1 MDRGRVREYRPN
13 NNDTDGPSPDKAD
26 VTVRIEPVPEPRVDT
41 CSAEFAPIGRGE
53 RMNRTVVSNGT
64 TAPARNVVL
73 ICLDTVR
80 KDVFDEFAPRLQRL
94 ADVSVPQCRATSN
107 WSAPSHAGMFT
118 GRLPH
123 QHGVHAGSP
132 SFSDL
137 AVPTVLDDLSNH
149 TTFGVSANPYASSI
163 YGFDAFFDEF
173 VDVDDY
179 SRFPDGLD
187 VREFVD
193 ESDDPSYL
201 SFLRASLGHDRRLE
215 SLANGILSATT
226 RLSEPLPIPRLF
238 DHGAKV
244 VRRETLRTVENRSE
258 PFFGFLNLMDAHTPL
273 QHVRGFDR
281 DLHDVPNSWLCTTD
295 RYNPWDVIEDL
306 EGHEQYLEY
315 RRALYAAAVDYLDRQ
330 VEALI
335 DDVRSATDRET
346 TFLVTAD
353 HGENLGTPEDRNLVM
368 HKGSLTEGLLHV
380 PLCVVGAPGSGGA
393 FDRAARDDDRPYL
406 SHLALPQVVRAAA
419 AGRPLPADAF
429 TRRAPAEVVGLNGL
443 TDASEIDD
451 YERWDRMIRAAYDG
465 STKVVWDSL
474 GAVDEYRID
483 FDTPSVDRHV
493 GEPDAP
499 PPWATDLFDVGID
512 EYKAGVS
519 AGDAAVDDATRDRL
533 RDLGY
538 V

>member
-1 MDRGRVREYRPN
+1 
-13 NNDTDGPSPDKAD
+13 
-26 VTVRIEPVPEPRVDT
+26 
-41 CSAEFAPIGRGE
+41 
-53 RMNRTVVSNGT
+53 MNRPAADGATES
-64 TAPARNVVL
+64 ARNVVL
-73 ICLDTVR
+73 VCLDTVR
-80 KDVFDEFAPRLQRL
+80 KNVFDELAPRLREL
-94 ADVSVPQCRATSN
+94 SDVSVPQCRATSN

-132 SFSDL
+132 SFSEL
-137 AVPTVLDDLSNH
+137 AVPTVLDDMPDH
-149 TTFGVSANPYASSI
+149 ATFGVSANPYANST

-179 SRFPDGLD
+179 SRYPDGLD

-193 ESDDPSYL
+193 GSGDPSYL

-215 SLANGILSATT
+215 SLANGVLSVTT
-226 RLSEPLPIPRLF
+226 RLSEPLPVPRLF

-244 VRRETLRTVENRSE
+244 VRRETVRAAEDLPE
-258 PFFGFLNLMDAHTPL
+258 PFFGFLNFMDAHTPL

-281 DLHDVPNSWLCTTD
+281 DLHDVPNTWMCTTD
-295 RYNPWDVIEDL
+295 RYNPWDVVEDL

-330 VEALI
+330 VAALI
-335 DDVRSATDRET
+335 EDVRAATDRET

-380 PLCVVGAPGSGGA
+380 PFCVVGAPGPPDA

-406 SHLALPQVVRAAA
+406 SHLALPAVIRAAA
-419 AGRPLPADAF
+419 AGDPLPTAAF